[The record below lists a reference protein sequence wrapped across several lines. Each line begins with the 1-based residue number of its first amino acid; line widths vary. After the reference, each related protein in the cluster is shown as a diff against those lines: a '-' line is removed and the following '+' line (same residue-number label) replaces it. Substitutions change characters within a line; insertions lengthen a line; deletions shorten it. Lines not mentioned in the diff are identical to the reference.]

1 MSAMAEG
8 KMTTTYR
15 PQQGTVVR
23 TTDNNVVNRVK
34 AIIKRKEKEYT
45 EHISQKYANNPE
57 KLNKIMRRIKDA
69 IKNTELCLLSYKVNR
84 QNISDSRITD
94 STLET
99 IVDHLFE
106 LFFAVNLRV
115 NLKAYNRVYVLT
127 GLSKDHDPN
136 VFEIYP
142 HWTLLYGIYHPYIKR
157 VYFDEFRDPQTGNLI
172 YVKCTIVDKEGNE
185 YSHTSSGTDIKKY
198 NEWPDKCTMLKKHA
212 LRQALAFTFPLVLAK
227 FGIETYVVENPD
239 EINAQ
244 YIKPSNTPSVS
255 VPEAPKATTYPPQ
268 EENSKNSDLKSKI
281 KELYDNLVNLTSPN
295 YAAEVVQ
302 QYKQDNNITTKT
314 SEWSEDQLMGLIVH
328 IEAAIEEVTK
338 TNHIDTEHENE

>member
-1 MSAMAEG
+1 MSAMADN
-8 KMTTTYR
+8 KTKVYR
-15 PQQGTVVR
+15 PQQGTEAK
-23 TTDNNVVNRVK
+23 TTDNNVVDRVK
-34 AIIKRKEKEYT
+34 AIIRRKEKEYT
-45 EHISQKYANNPE
+45 EHLSQKYANSPE
-57 KLNKIMRRIKDA
+57 KLNKIMRRLKDA
-69 IKNTELCLLSYKVNR
+69 IKNTELCLISYKVNR
-84 QNISDSRITD
+84 QNISNNRITD
-94 STLET
+94 TTLEA

-157 VYFDEFRDPQTGNLI
+157 VYFDEVRDPQTGNLI

-198 NEWPDKCTMLKKHA
+198 QEWPDKCTMLKKHA

-244 YIKPSNTPSVS
+244 YVKPNNALNGSVES
-255 VPEAPKATTYPPQ
+255 SPKATSYPPQ
-268 EENSKNSDLKSKI
+268 EETSKNNELKSKI
-281 KELYDNLVNLTSPN
+281 KDLYNNLVNLTGPD
-295 YAAEVVQ
+295 YAAQVVQ
-302 QYKQDNNITTKT
+302 EYKRDNNINAKT
-314 SEWSEDQLMGLIVH
+314 SEWSADQLMGLIAH
-328 IEAAIEEVTK
+328 IEAAIEEYTK
-338 TNHIDTEHENE
+338 KEYYIDTEHENQ